1 MNSHRT
7 HEIIPCCGDQHAT
20 TVGDDRLQ
28 RTPQLPSSPERRSA
42 LRRVAER
49 LPRPF
54 RFLLVGGIGLAFDIA
69 LFTIL
74 VVCGVNTLLA
84 GFLALVAATV
94 LTWRLNRAFT
104 FDRSGR
110 SQREEAVRY
119 AAVTAIAQ
127 GTSYAVFAGLAVT
140 VLTPLPQAAII
151 VGAAVGALISYN
163 GHRLFAFAPRKPAS
177 AQSSSSSSSLV
188 RA

>member
-1 MNSHRT
+1 MNPLHT
-7 HEIIPCCGDQHAT
+7 LENLPWCGEQHAIALDYDPR
-20 TVGDDRLQ
+20 GMQ
-28 RTPQLPSSPERRSA
+28 RAAPAPRDPW
-42 LRRVAER
+42 LRRLAAK

-54 RFLLVGGIGLAFDIA
+54 RFIMVGGTGLVFDIT

-74 VVCGVNTLLA
+74 SLCGVHTLVA

-110 SQREEAVRY
+110 SQGEEAFRY
-119 AAVTAIAQ
+119 AIVTAVAQ
-127 GTSYAVFAGLAVT
+127 GTSYAIFCALVLT
-140 VLTPLPQAAII
+140 VLAWLPQAAI
-151 VGAAVGALISYN
+151 VAGAAVGAIISYN
-163 GHRLFAFAPRKPAS
+163 GHRLFAFAPRKSAAPPANPAS
-177 AQSSSSSSSLV
+177 RPSELV